1 MSVCMLT
8 VSVADG
14 IFQPGPGGLKYEL
27 WSNASLKINVL
38 IEDRIYM
45 LIF

>member
-1 MSVCMLT
+1 MSV
-8 VSVADG
+8 VDG

-38 IEDRIYM
+38 IEDRICM
-45 LIF
+45 HANILV